1 MTDPRI
7 DRIAARQHAQTAA
20 ARMTVT
26 PLLDAETTTDD
37 QVAQVVALFPTW
49 TDKTAY
55 KAGAIAARDGVLYR
69 CVQAHTAQADWT
81 PGKVPALW
89 APVRKTAGTEPDPWK
104 QPAGAHDAYGK
115 GDRVTF
121 EGATWESTADANV
134 WAPGVYGWVKV

>member
-1 MTDPRI
+1 MDPRI
-7 DRIAARQHAQTAA
+7 ERIAARQAAQAVA

-26 PLLDAETTTDD
+26 PLLDAEATTDD
-37 QVAQVVALFPTW
+37 QVASLVALFPVW
-49 TDKTAY
+49 DERTAY
-55 KAGAIAARDGVLYR
+55 KTGDIAAHDGILYR

-81 PGKVPALW
+81 PDRTPALW
-89 APVRKTAGTEPDPWK
+89 TPVRKTAGSQPDPWK